1 MSIKTNLTTPTTPA
15 PVIPPAPN
23 GKTAMIIGAGP
34 AGLMAAERLAG
45 SGYAVTL
52 YEGMASAGR
61 KFLMAGKS
69 GLNIT
74 HNEDLETFL
83 SRYGAARDRLE
94 PHLRKFGPAEIRD
107 WCTGLGIETFVGS
120 SGRVFPTVMKASPL
134 LRAWLRRLDGLGC
147 KIHYRHYWTG
157 WDENGD
163 AIFKTKDGDTTTTI
177 TAKADVTVL
186 ALGGGSWKRLGSD
199 GKWMEILTNTGIK
212 CNPFKPSNCGFDVN
226 WTDHLI
232 EKCAG
237 SPVKPVTLT
246 TGSQT
251 VRGEFVISKTGIE
264 GSAVYA
270 ISANLRD
277 QWLETG
283 TATVMLDLAP
293 DRDLTDV
300 TARLA
305 KPRGKNSMGNHLRKA
320 LGLDPTKIALIF
332 EVTPRNILND
342 PAKLAMTIKD
352 LPLKITKPRPLD
364 EAISTAGGVAWEE
377 LDDTFQLKKRPGTY
391 CLGEMLDWE
400 APTGGY
406 LLSGCIAGL
415 SDK

>member
-1 MSIKTNLTTPTTPA
+1 MPNI
-15 PVIPPAPN
+15 IPPTPSKPN
-23 GKTAMIIGAGP
+23 GKSAMIIGAGP

-45 SGYAVTL
+45 DGYAVAI

-74 HNEDLETFL
+74 HSEDLETFL
-83 SRYGAARDRLE
+83 TRYGQSRECLE
-94 PHLRKFGPAEIRD
+94 PHLRKFGPDQIRQ
-107 WCTGLGIETFVGS
+107 WCTGLGVETFVGS
-120 SGRVFPTVMKASPL
+120 SGRVFPTAMKASPL
-134 LRAWLRRLDGLGC
+134 LRAWLRRLEGLGC
-147 KIHYRHYWTG
+147 TIAYRHYWTG
-157 WDENGD
+157 WDDND
-163 AIFKTKDGDTTTTI
+163 NAVFKTPNGEI
-177 TAKADVTVL
+177 TAKSDITVL

-199 GKWMEILTNTGIK
+199 GKWMEILNKAGIT
-212 CNPFKPSNCGFDVN
+212 CNPFKPANCGFDVN

-246 TGSQT
+246 CGNQS
-251 VRGEFVISKTGIE
+251 VRGEFVISKNGIE

-270 ISANLRD
+270 ISATLRD
-277 QWLETG
+277 LWLETG
-283 TATVMLDLAP
+283 DATLTLDLIP

-300 TARLA
+300 TTRLS
-305 KPRGKNSMGNHLRKA
+305 KPRGKNSLGNHLRKS
-320 LGLDPTKIALIF
+320 LGLDATKTALIF
-332 EVTPRNILND
+332 ETTPRDILND
-342 PAKLAMTIKD
+342 PAKLAMAIKD

-377 LDDTFQLKKRPGTY
+377 LDENFQLIKRPGTY
-391 CLGEMLDWE
+391 CLGEMVDWE

-406 LLSGCIAGL
+406 LLSGVLVACKL
-415 SDK
+415 DKHTK

>member
-1 MSIKTNLTTPTTPA
+1 MPEQSPTSA
-15 PVIPPAPN
+15 PTPN

-45 SGYAVTL
+45 EGYAVTL
-52 YEGMASAGR
+52 YEGMPSAGR

-74 HNEDLETFL
+74 HSEDLETFL
-83 SRYGAARDRLE
+83 TRYGASRERLE
-94 PHLRKFGPAEIRD
+94 PHVRKFGPTQIRD

-120 SGRVFPTVMKASPL
+120 SGRVFPTAMKASPL
-134 LRAWLRRLDGLGC
+134 LRAWLKRLDGLGC

-157 WDENGD
+157 WND
-163 AIFKTKDGDTTTTI
+163 ADQAVFKTPDGETTA
-177 TAKADVTVL
+177 TADITVL

-199 GKWMEILTNTGIK
+199 GKWMDILQNAGIK
-212 CNPFKPSNCGFDVN
+212 CTPFKPANCGFDIN

-232 EKCAG
+232 DKCAG
-237 SPVKPVTLT
+237 QPVKPVTLT
-246 TGSQT
+246 CGTQT

-270 ISANLRD
+270 ISATLRD

-283 TATVMLDLAP
+283 TATLTLDLAP
-293 DRDLTDV
+293 DRTLEDV
-300 TARLA
+300 TTRLA
-305 KPRGKNSMGNHLRKA
+305 KPRGKNSLGNHLRKS
-320 LGLDPTKIALIF
+320 LGLDATKTALIF
-332 EVTPRNILND
+332 EVTPREPLND
-342 PAKLAMTIKD
+342 PTKLAIAIKA
-352 LPLKITKPRPLD
+352 LPIKITKPRPLD

-377 LDDTFQLKKRPGTY
+377 LDETFQLIKRPGTY
-391 CLGEMLDWE
+391 CLGEMVDWE

-406 LLSGCIAGL
+406 LLTGCFII
-415 SDK
+415 

>member
-1 MSIKTNLTTPTTPA
+1 MPEQSPISAPTQ
-15 PVIPPAPN
+15 N

-45 SGYAVTL
+45 EGYAVTL
-52 YEGMASAGR
+52 YEGMPSAGR

-74 HNEDLETFL
+74 HSEDLETFL
-83 SRYGAARDRLE
+83 TRYGTARERLE
-94 PHLRKFGPAEIRD
+94 PHLRKFGPAQIRE

-120 SGRVFPTVMKASPL
+120 SGRVFPTAMKASPL
-134 LRAWLRRLDGLGC
+134 LRAWLKRLDGLGC

-157 WDENGD
+157 WND
-163 AIFKTKDGDTTTTI
+163 ADQAVFKTPDSPTNGEV
-177 TAKADVTVL
+177 TATADITVL

-199 GKWMEILTNTGIK
+199 GKWLDILQNAGIK
-212 CNPFKPSNCGFDVN
+212 CTPFKPANCGFDVS

-237 SPVKPVTLT
+237 QPVKPVTLT
-246 TGSQT
+246 CGTQT

-270 ISANLRD
+270 ISATLRD
-277 QWLETG
+277 QWLESG
-283 TATVMLDLAP
+283 TATVTLDLTP
-293 DRDLTDV
+293 DRTLEDV
-300 TARLA
+300 TTRLA
-305 KPRGKNSMGNHLRKA
+305 KPRGKNSLGNHLRKS
-320 LGLDPTKIALIF
+320 LGLDATKTALIF
-332 EVTPRNILND
+332 EVTSRETLND
-342 PAKLAMTIKD
+342 PTKLAPAIKS
-352 LPLKITKPRPLD
+352 LPLKITKPRPID

-377 LDDTFQLKKRPGTY
+377 LDETFQLKKRPGTY
-391 CLGEMLDWE
+391 CVGEMLDWE

-406 LLSGCIAGL
+406 LLSGCLMA
-415 SDK
+415 

>member
-1 MSIKTNLTTPTTPA
+1 MPHTTDRIAPT
-15 PVIPPAPN
+15 PN

-45 SGYAVTL
+45 DGFAVTI
-52 YEGMASAGR
+52 YEGMPSAGR

-74 HNEDLETFL
+74 HSEDLETFL
-83 SRYGAARDRLE
+83 SRYGTSRARLE
-94 PHLRKFGPAEIRD
+94 PHLRKFGPDQIRE
-107 WCTGLGIETFVGS
+107 WCSGLGIETFVGS
-120 SGRVFPTVMKASPL
+120 SGRVFPTAMKASPL
-134 LRAWLRRLDGLGC
+134 LRAWLHRLDDLGC
-147 KIHYRHYWTG
+147 TIHYRHYWTG
-157 WDENGD
+157 WDEND
-163 AIFKTKDGDTTTTI
+163 NAVFKTPNGDI
-177 TAKADVTVL
+177 TAKSDITVL

-199 GKWMEILTNTGIK
+199 GKWMEILQNAGIT
-212 CNPFKPSNCGFDVN
+212 CNPFKPANCGFDVK

-232 EKCAG
+232 DKCAG

-246 TGSQT
+246 CGNQS
-251 VRGEFVISKTGIE
+251 VRGEFVISKNGIE

-270 ISANLRD
+270 ISATLRD

-283 TATVMLDLAP
+283 DATVMLDLTP

-300 TARLA
+300 TTRLS
-305 KPRGKNSMGNHLRKA
+305 KPRGKNSLGNHLRKT
-320 LGLDPTKIALIF
+320 LGLDATKTALVF
-332 EVTPRNILND
+332 EVTPRDILND
-342 PAKLAMTIKD
+342 PAKLAMAIKD

-391 CLGEMLDWE
+391 CLGEMVDWE

-406 LLSGCIAGL
+406 LLTGCLAQRAIL
-415 SDK
+415 

>member
-1 MSIKTNLTTPTTPA
+1 MPEQSPTSA
-15 PVIPPAPN
+15 PTSN

-45 SGYAVTL
+45 EGYAVTL
-52 YEGMASAGR
+52 YEGMPSAGR

-74 HNEDLETFL
+74 HSEDLETFL
-83 SRYGAARDRLE
+83 TRYGASRERLE
-94 PHLRKFGPAEIRD
+94 PHVRKFGPTQIRD

-120 SGRVFPTVMKASPL
+120 SGRVFPTAMKASPL
-134 LRAWLRRLDGLGC
+134 LRAWLKRLDGLGC

-157 WDENGD
+157 WND
-163 AIFKTKDGDTTTTI
+163 ADQAVFKTPDGETTA
-177 TAKADVTVL
+177 TADITVL

-199 GKWMEILTNTGIK
+199 GKWMDILQNAGIK
-212 CNPFKPSNCGFDVN
+212 CTPFKPANCGFDIN

-232 EKCAG
+232 DKCAG
-237 SPVKPVTLT
+237 QPVKPVTLT
-246 TGSQT
+246 CGTQT

-270 ISANLRD
+270 ISATLRD

-283 TATVMLDLAP
+283 TATLTLDLAP
-293 DRDLTDV
+293 DRTLEDV
-300 TARLA
+300 TTRLA
-305 KPRGKNSMGNHLRKA
+305 KPRGKNSLGNHLRKS
-320 LGLDPTKIALIF
+320 LGLDATKTALIF
-332 EVTPRNILND
+332 EVTPREPLND
-342 PAKLAMTIKD
+342 PTKLAIAIKA
-352 LPLKITKPRPLD
+352 LPIKITKPRPLD

-377 LDDTFQLKKRPGTY
+377 LDETFQLIKRPGTY
-391 CLGEMLDWE
+391 CLGEMVDWE

-406 LLSGCIAGL
+406 LLTGCFII
-415 SDK
+415 

>member
-1 MSIKTNLTTPTTPA
+1 MPEQSPTSA
-15 PVIPPAPN
+15 PTPN

-45 SGYAVTL
+45 EGYAVTI
-52 YEGMASAGR
+52 YEGMPSAGR

-74 HNEDLETFL
+74 HNEDPETFL
-83 SRYGAARDRLE
+83 TRYGTARERLE
-94 PHLRKFGPAEIRD
+94 PHLRKFGPAQIRE
-107 WCTGLGIETFVGS
+107 WCMGLGIETFVGS
-120 SGRVFPTVMKASPL
+120 SGRVFPTAMKASPL
-134 LRAWLRRLDGLGC
+134 LRAWLKRLDGLGC
-147 KIHYRHYWTG
+147 KIHYRHYWNG
-157 WDENGD
+157 WND
-163 AIFKTKDGDTTTTI
+163 ADQAVFKTPNGETTA
-177 TAKADVTVL
+177 TADITVL

-199 GKWMEILTNTGIK
+199 GKWMDILQNAGIK
-212 CNPFKPSNCGFDVN
+212 CTPFKPANCGFDVN

-237 SPVKPVTLT
+237 QPVKPVTLT
-246 TGSQT
+246 CSTQT

-270 ISANLRD
+270 ISATLRD

-283 TATVMLDLAP
+283 TATLTLDLAP
-293 DRDLTDV
+293 DRTLEDV

-305 KPRGKNSMGNHLRKA
+305 KPRGKNSMGNHLRKT
-320 LGLDPTKIALIF
+320 LGLDATKTALVF
-332 EVTPRNILND
+332 EVTPRETLND
-342 PAKLAMTIKD
+342 PTKLATAIKA
-352 LPLKITKPRPLD
+352 LPIKITKPRPID

-377 LDDTFQLKKRPGTY
+377 LDENFQLLKRPGTY
-391 CLGEMLDWE
+391 CVGEMVDWE

-406 LLSGCIAGL
+406 LLSGCLI
-415 SDK
+415 SS

>member
-1 MSIKTNLTTPTTPA
+1 MPEQSPTSAPA
-15 PVIPPAPN
+15 PAPN

-45 SGYAVTL
+45 EGYGVTL
-52 YEGMASAGR
+52 YEGMPSAGR

-74 HNEDLETFL
+74 HSEDLETFL
-83 SRYGAARDRLE
+83 TRYGASRERLE
-94 PHLRKFGPAEIRD
+94 PHLRKFGPAQIRD

-120 SGRVFPTVMKASPL
+120 SGRVFPTAMKASPL
-134 LRAWLRRLDGLGC
+134 LRAWLKRLDGLGC

-157 WDENGD
+157 WND
-163 AIFKTKDGDTTTTI
+163 ADQAVFKTPDGEI
-177 TAKADVTVL
+177 TAQADITIL

-199 GKWMEILTNTGIK
+199 GKWMDILQNTGIK
-212 CNPFKPSNCGFDVN
+212 CTPFKPANCGFDVN

-237 SPVKPVTLT
+237 QPVKPVSLT
-246 TGSQT
+246 CGSHT
-251 VRGEFVISKTGIE
+251 VRGEFVIAKTGVE

-270 ISANLRD
+270 ISATLRD

-283 TATVMLDLAP
+283 TATVTLDLCP
-293 DRDLTDV
+293 DRTLEDV
-300 TARLA
+300 TTRLT
-305 KPRGKNSMGNHLRKA
+305 KPRSKNSLGNHLRKT
-320 LGLDPTKIALIF
+320 LGLDATKTALIF
-332 EVTPRNILND
+332 EVTPRETLND
-342 PAKLAMTIKD
+342 LTKFATAIKA
-352 LPLKITKPRPLD
+352 LPIKITKPRPID

-377 LDDTFQLKKRPGTY
+377 LDETFQLKNRPGTY
-391 CLGEMLDWE
+391 CLGEMVDWE

-406 LLSGCIAGL
+406 LLSGCLGYRN
-415 SDK
+415 SY

>member
-1 MSIKTNLTTPTTPA
+1 MPDQPVAA
-15 PVIPPAPN
+15 PVTPPAPN

-45 SGYAVTL
+45 EGYAVTI
-52 YEGMASAGR
+52 YEGMPSAGR

-74 HNEDLETFL
+74 HSEDLETFL
-83 SRYGAARDRLE
+83 GRYGASRARLE
-94 PHLRKFGPAEIRD
+94 PHLRKFGPDQIRE
-107 WCTGLGIETFVGS
+107 WCAGLGIETFVGS
-120 SGRVFPTVMKASPL
+120 SGRVFPKVMKASPL

-157 WDENGD
+157 WDD
-163 AIFKTKDGDTTTTI
+163 RDQAVFKTPEGTV
-177 TAKADVTVL
+177 TASADVTVL

-199 GKWMEILTNTGIK
+199 GKWMEILQNAGIR
-212 CNPFKPSNCGFDVN
+212 CNPFKPANCGFDVN

-232 EKCAG
+232 DKCAG

-246 TGSQT
+246 CGNQS
-251 VRGEFVISKTGIE
+251 VRGEFVISGTGIE

-270 ISANLRD
+270 ISATLRD

-283 TATVMLDLAP
+283 TGTVMLDLCP

-300 TARLA
+300 TTRLS
-305 KPRGKNSMGNHLRKA
+305 KPRGKNSMGNHLRKT
-320 LGLDPTKIALIF
+320 LGLDATKTALIF
-332 EVTPRNILND
+332 EVTPRDILND
-342 PAKLAMTIKD
+342 PAKLAMAIKD
-352 LPLKITKPRPLD
+352 LPLRITKPRPID

-377 LDDTFQLKKRPGTY
+377 LDETFRLIKRPGTY
-391 CLGEMLDWE
+391 CLGEMVDWE

-406 LLSGCIAGL
+406 LLSGCLTG
-415 SDK
+415 KRHQPE

>member
-1 MSIKTNLTTPTTPA
+1 MPEQSPTSA
-15 PVIPPAPN
+15 PTPN

-45 SGYAVTL
+45 EGYAVTL
-52 YEGMASAGR
+52 YEGMPSAGR

-74 HNEDLETFL
+74 HSEDLETFL
-83 SRYGAARDRLE
+83 TRYGTARERLE
-94 PHLRKFGPAEIRD
+94 PHVRKFGPAQIRE

-120 SGRVFPTVMKASPL
+120 SGRVFPTAMKASPL

-157 WDENGD
+157 WNDAD
-163 AIFKTKDGDTTTTI
+163 QAIFKTPDGNI
-177 TAKADVTVL
+177 TATADITVL

-199 GKWMEILTNTGIK
+199 GKWMDILQNAGIK
-212 CNPFKPSNCGFDVN
+212 CTPFKPANCGFDVN
-226 WTDHLI
+226 WTEHLI
-232 EKCAG
+232 DKCAG
-237 SPVKPVTLT
+237 QPVKPVTLT
-246 TGSQT
+246 SGTQT

-270 ISANLRD
+270 ISATLRD

-283 TATVMLDLAP
+283 TATVTLDLAP
-293 DRDLTDV
+293 DRTLEDV
-300 TARLA
+300 TARLT
-305 KPRGKNSMGNHLRKA
+305 KPRGKNSLGNHLRKT
-320 LGLDPTKIALIF
+320 LGLDATKTALIF
-332 EVTPRNILND
+332 EVTPRNILKD
-342 PAKLAMTIKD
+342 PAKLAMAIKD

-364 EAISTAGGVAWEE
+364 EAISTAGGLAWEE
-377 LDDTFQLKKRPGTY
+377 LDETFQLKKRPGIY
-391 CLGEMLDWE
+391 CVGEMVDWE

-406 LLSGCIAGL
+406 LLSGCLAN
-415 SDK
+415 